1 MEIQAETRRKQSITP
16 GQVIATVFFVAVLV
30 GIGFAAGM
38 ATMWVAGPSRASVST
53 EAAVATETA
62 VAPFKTGLGSSDR
75 EQLLDEITGL
85 LEQEY
90 IDPESINPVE
100 MTYGAA
106 AGLVSSLGDPN
117 TMFVEPV
124 QAAIIEEDMQGSFE
138 GIGATVDLVDGVLT
152 IVQPLPNSPAVRAGI
167 QAGDRVLAVDGQPIE
182 GMGLMDAITLIRGPK
197 GTVVALLIERDSIKE
212 PFTVEVTRDE
222 IEVAIVESRMLD
234 EGIAYVA
241 LAEFNAVALEQ
252 VQQAL
257 RELDREDPVGL
268 ILDLRNNP
276 GGYLNMAIEIASEF
290 LPRGTLVVTE
300 QQRDQEPNAYTVRRN
315 GQATDIPLVVL
326 VNGGS
331 ASASEIVAGAI
342 QYHGRGTLIGVTTYG
357 KGSVQSTHTLRDG
370 SSLRVTIAKWVLPG
384 GRILEGD
391 GIEPD
396 VLVDITPEQAAAGED
411 PQLDRAVQYLLEE
424 SR

>member
-1 MEIQAETRRKQSITP
+1 MNLTERICRPHPGSATTP
-16 GQVIATVFFVAVLV
+16 LSG
-30 GIGFAAGM
+30 GH
-38 ATMWVAGPSRASVST
+38 R
-53 EAAVATETA
+53 
-62 VAPFKTGLGSSDR
+62 
-75 EQLLDEITGL
+75 
-85 LEQEY
+85 
-90 IDPESINPVE
+90 
-100 MTYGAA
+100 
-106 AGLVSSLGDPN
+106 
-117 TMFVEPV
+117 
-124 QAAIIEEDMQGSFE
+124 
-138 GIGATVDLVDGVLT
+138 
-152 IVQPLPNSPAVRAGI
+152 SPA
-167 QAGDRVLAVDGQPIE
+167 
-182 GMGLMDAITLIRGPK
+182 
-197 GTVVALLIERDSIKE
+197 S
-212 PFTVEVTRDE
+212 
-222 IEVAIVESRMLD
+222 
-234 EGIAYVA
+234 
-241 LAEFNAVALEQ
+241 
-252 VQQAL
+252 
-257 RELDREDPVGL
+257 
-268 ILDLRNNP
+268 
-276 GGYLNMAIEIASEF
+276 

-300 QQRDQEPNAYTVRRN
+300 QRDQEPNTYTVRRN

>member
-1 MEIQAETRRKQSITP
+1 MEIQVETRRKQTVTV
-16 GQVIATVFFVAVLV
+16 GQVIGTIFLVTVFV

-38 ATMWVAGPSRASVST
+38 ATMWLARPSQASVPT
-53 EAAVATETA
+53 AAAVETA
-62 VAPFKTGLGSSDR
+62 PALAPIKTSIDSSDR
-75 EQLLDEITGL
+75 ELLLDEITGL
-85 LEQEY
+85 LEREY
-90 IDPESINPVE
+90 IDPESIDPVE

-167 QAGDRVLAVDGQPIE
+167 QAGDQVLAVDGVSIE
-182 GMGLMDAITLIRGPK
+182 GMELLDAITLIRGPK
-197 GTVVALLIERDSIKE
+197 GTVVGLLIERNGIDE
-212 PFTVEVTRDE
+212 PFTVEVTRDQ

-234 EGIAYVA
+234 ENIAYVA
-241 LAEFNAVALEQ
+241 LAEFNAVAL
-252 VQQAL
+252 QQMQKAL
-257 RELDREDPVGL
+257 RELSREDPTGL

-315 GQATDIPLVVL
+315 GQATDIPLAVL

-342 QYHGRGTLIGVTTYG
+342 QYHGRGVLIGVTTYG

-396 VLVDITPEQAAAGED
+396 VVVDIMPEQAAAGED

-424 SR
+424 YR